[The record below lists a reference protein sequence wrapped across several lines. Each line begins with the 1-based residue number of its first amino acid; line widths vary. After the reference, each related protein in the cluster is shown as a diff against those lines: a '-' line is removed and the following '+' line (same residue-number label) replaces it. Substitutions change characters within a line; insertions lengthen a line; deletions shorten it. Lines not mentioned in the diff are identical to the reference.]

1 MKRAERVARTYIEA
15 SNRGD
20 HAAMADLF
28 HTDAEWIPIAPIPPR
43 RGAAAIRERYLT
55 EVKAMNAP
63 IIDAV
68 YTADDQRCIVEFR
81 VDHPEQGLLP
91 IVDVFTVDDH
101 GRITR
106 LAVYRH

>member
-1 MKRAERVARTYIEA
+1 MKPTEQVARTYIEA

-20 HAAMADLF
+20 HAAMANLF
-28 HTDAEWIPIAPIPPR
+28 HDDAEWIPIAPIPPR

-63 IIDAV
+63 IINAV
-68 YTADDQRCIVEFR
+68 YTADDERCIVEFE
-81 VDHPEQGLLP
+81 VNHPEQGIVP
-91 IVDVFTVDDH
+91 IVDVFTIDQD
-101 GRITR
+101 RKITR